1 MPGSYEWVKDWPKL
15 PAGFEMGNPTGL
27 AIDTSGHLVVFRR
40 SYRVWPATGP
50 LPDSPITEKTILILD
65 RHSGEIIDSWGEN
78 LFLMPHGLNVDRN
91 NHVWITDCA
100 LHQVMEFTHDGK
112 LLRQFGVAK
121 EPGADSTH
129 FNLPTDIAFTP
140 SGDFYVSDG
149 YGNSRVVKFSAAGRY
164 LLEWGKPG
172 KGPGEFDI
180 PHGITVGA
188 DGRVYVADRENN
200 RVQVFDSTGRFIRQ
214 WTDDS
219 FGRICAITNDG
230 GNFIA
235 VDDKV
240 TAMALVHLGSDVLE
254 FDADGKLLSRFGRSG
269 SYDGHKCWYHDV
281 VTDKEGNIYVADILE
296 NTIQK
301 FRNLTPRR

>member
-1 MPGSYEWVKDWPKL
+1 MSGNYEWVKDWPKL
-15 PAGFEMGNPTGL
+15 PEGFKMGNPTGL
-27 AIDTSGHLVVFRR
+27 AIDTSGRLVVFRR

-50 LPDSPITEKTILILD
+50 LPDSPITDKTILILD
-65 RHSGEIIDSWGEN
+65 PNSGEIIDSWGEN
-78 LFLMPHGLNVDRN
+78 RFLMPHGLNIDQY
-91 NHVWITDCA
+91 NHVWVTDCA

-112 LLRQFGVAK
+112 LLRQFGIAK
-121 EPGADSTH
+121 EPGDDSSH

-140 SGDFYVSDG
+140 TGDFYVSDG
-149 YGNSRVVKFSAAGRY
+149 YGNSRVVKFSREGKY
-164 LLEWGKPG
+164 LLEWGRHG

-188 DGRVYVADRENN
+188 NGRVYVADRENN
-200 RVQVFDSTGRFIRQ
+200 RVQVFDSGGKFIAQ
-214 WTDDS
+214 WADDS
-219 FGRICAITNDG
+219 YGRLCAITNAG
-230 GNFIA
+230 EHLIA

-254 FDADGKLLSRFGRSG
+254 FDEAGKLLNRFGRSG
-269 SYDGHKCWYHDV
+269 DYDGHKCWYHDV

-301 FRNLTPRR
+301 FKRISR